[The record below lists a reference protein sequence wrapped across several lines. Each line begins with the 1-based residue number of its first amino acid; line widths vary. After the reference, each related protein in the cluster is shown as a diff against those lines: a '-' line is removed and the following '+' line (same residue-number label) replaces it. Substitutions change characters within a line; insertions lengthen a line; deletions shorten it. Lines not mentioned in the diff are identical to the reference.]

1 MIAICGNPP
10 LIERASVIANSTAE
24 GGVAIYTC
32 SSGTVTEGS
41 TSIVCQNDGVWSHTN
56 LYCRRKRLWL
66 PFRNVF
72 LQWNLITLL
81 IPAVYLNLNLKCIL
95 IANCG
100 PPPDIPRANV
110 KPGDTVEGSSR
121 FYVCDKSTQTE
132 GITETKCMKNGTWS
146 KIDMYCRRKWSIFH
160 SIVTVETTNNKKAR
174 PYNTRHTNVTFLQDK
189 VWK

>member
-1 MIAICGNPP
+1 M
-10 LIERASVIANSTAE
+10 
-24 GGVAIYTC
+24 
-32 SSGTVTEGS
+32 
-41 TSIVCQNDGVWSHTN
+41 
-56 LYCRRKRLWL
+56 
-66 PFRNVF
+66 
-72 LQWNLITLL
+72 L
-81 IPAVYLNLNLKCIL
+81 IPVVYLNLNISCIL
-95 IANCG
+95 LANCG

-160 SIVTVETTNNKKAR
+160 SIVTVETTNNKKAK

-189 VWK
+189 VLK